1 MHTQLLAR
9 QKGFTLVELL
19 LYVVIIGSLLGALS
33 GFFIMTAQSRLKNQT
48 IAEVDQQGMLAMQ
61 TITQAVRNA
70 TAITAPVVATSG
82 DSLTVTMPTAGSSP
96 TVFSLSAGA
105 LQMKEGTATTI
116 PITGANVTVSG
127 VTFQNLTRSG
137 TYGTVQISFV
147 VTRNNPNNRNE
158 FEYQKTFTTTASV
171 RP

>member
-1 MHTQLLAR
+1 MR
-9 QKGFTLVELL
+9 QTTRQSGFTLIELL
-19 LYVVIIGSLLGALS
+19 MYVVIISSLLGALS

-48 IAEVDQQGMLAMQ
+48 IAEVDQQGTLAIQ
-61 TITQAVRNA
+61 TIAQSVRNA
-70 TAITAPVVATSG
+70 NAITAPVAAATS
-82 DSLTVTMPTAGSSP
+82 DSLTVTMPTASVSP
-96 TVFSLSAGA
+96 TIFSLSAGV
-105 LQMKEGTATTI
+105 LQMKEGATAAV
-116 PITGANVTVSG
+116 PITGTNVTVSSL
-127 VTFQNLTRSG
+127 TFQNLTRSG